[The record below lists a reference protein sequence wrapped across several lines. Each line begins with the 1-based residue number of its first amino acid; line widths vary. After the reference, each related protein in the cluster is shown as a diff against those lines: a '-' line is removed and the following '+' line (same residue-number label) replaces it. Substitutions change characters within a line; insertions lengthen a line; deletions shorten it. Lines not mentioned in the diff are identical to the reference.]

1 MAGDNSKTNEAGE
14 KKLSRRAFVVGSGT
28 ALVGGAVGAA
38 VAVTTT
44 EEAKAAQQ
52 QKASYPRS
60 TRYLVYDSR
69 GCAGCLGCMLA
80 CSLVHDG
87 ATSLSLAR
95 IQVHRAVLKKYPLD
109 IHQNI
114 CRQCPV
120 PLCVDNCPTGACHV
134 STENGNVRMI
144 DEAKCVGCQMCL
156 NSCPQL
162 PHRII
167 WNPAKKKATKCDM
180 CVNTPY
186 YNKKG
191 GPDGS
196 QACVEAC
203 PANSLKVV
211 DEMPDQADLRG
222 SGDQSRGY
230 DRNLQPPPK
239 PKPTGA
245 PAAKPEAK
253 PDAKPAAKPAGEP
266 ANPRTAPDA
275 KPGRLV
281 SPKPGGN

>member
-1 MAGDNSKTNEAGE
+1 MARDNDKTKIAEG
-14 KKLSRRAFVVGSGT
+14 KKYSRRAFVVGSGA
-28 ALVGGAVGAA
+28 ALVGGAIGAA
-38 VAVTTT
+38 NTDAVAQG
-44 EEAKAAQQ
+44 AAQT
-52 QKASYPRS
+52 QKASYPKS

-87 ATSLSLAR
+87 ATSLSQSR
-95 IQVHRAVLKKYPLD
+95 IQVHRAVLKKYPTD
-109 IHQNI
+109 IHQNV

-134 STENGNVRMI
+134 NTENGNVRMI
-144 DEAKCVGCQMCL
+144 DEAKCIGCQICL

-167 WNPAKKKATKCDM
+167 WNPEKKKSTKCDM
-180 CVNTPY
+180 CINTPY

-203 PANSLKVV
+203 PANSLRVV
-211 DEMPDQADLRG
+211 DELPEQADL
-222 SGDQSRGY
+222 RGY

-239 PKPTGA
+239 PKPQA
-245 PAAKPEAK
+245 QAQPKPEAK
-253 PDAKPAAKPAGEP
+253 PDAKP
-266 ANPRTAPDA
+266 DA
-275 KPGRLV
+275 KPKPQEAPAEFNPRVDVSKLPLAPRLN
-281 SPKPGGN
+281 SPAARSKTGN

>member
-1 MAGDNSKTNEAGE
+1 MAGDKNKTNTAGE
-14 KKLSRRAFVVGSGT
+14 KKLSRRAFVTGSGT
-28 ALVGGAVGAA
+28 ALVGGAIGAA
-38 VAVTTT
+38 VAVTATQDA
-44 EEAKAAQQ
+44 EAAQ

-60 TRYLVYDSR
+60 TKYLVYDSR

-80 CSLVHDG
+80 CSLVHNG
-87 ATSLSLAR
+87 ATSLSLSR

-109 IHQNI
+109 IHQNV

-120 PLCVDNCPTGACHV
+120 PLCVENCPTGACHV
-134 STENGNVRMI
+134 SAENGNVRMI
-144 DEAKCVGCQMCL
+144 DEAKCIGCQMCL

-167 WNPAKKKATKCDM
+167 WDPAKKKSTKCDM

-191 GPDGS
+191 GPNGA

-203 PANSLKVV
+203 PANSLRVV
-211 DEMPDQADLRG
+211 DELPEQADL
-222 SGDQSRGY
+222 RGY

-239 PKPTGA
+239 PKPDAKPKAGAAPDAKAQA
-245 PAAKPEAK
+245 PAAKK
-253 PDAKPAAKPAGEP
+253 P
-266 ANPRTAPDA
+266 
-275 KPGRLV
+275 
-281 SPKPGGN
+281 